1 MYLHVDLL
9 IPHHYLLRSGG
20 TVSSTMEVS
29 VYDTRADTINVEDIS
44 TDSNSNNQ
52 HVLRRLKRNEAD
64 DKKTLWIQ
72 NEHEDDDDEECTDYV
87 PEGADDMGW
96 LGLFIGKNDHVEELN
111 IRPFTPPLGASVR
124 DSRNRFL

>member
-1 MYLHVDLL
+1 MVHEFLVFAICIYIVDLL

-44 TDSNSNNQ
+44 TDSNNQ

-64 DKKTLWIQ
+64 DKKT
-72 NEHEDDDDEECTDYV
+72 C
-87 PEGADDMGW
+87 G
-96 LGLFIGKNDHVEELN
+96 
-111 IRPFTPPLGASVR
+111 
-124 DSRNRFL
+124 

>member
-44 TDSNSNNQ
+44 TDSNNQ

-72 NEHEDDDDEECTDYV
+72 NEHEDEDDEDYLTFV
-87 PEGADDMGW
+87 
-96 LGLFIGKNDHVEELN
+96 
-111 IRPFTPPLGASVR
+111 
-124 DSRNRFL
+124 FLRGTQKI